1 MCNYSPFFRIFRID
15 FLKPISSDG
24 NAEKLS
30 DHYEP
35 HVCLTHDALVTLLDN
50 HGPEFSTPWE
60 LPVWVK
66 VNSEKGQPFL
76 LSVFTENDQISDC
89 FS

>member
-1 MCNYSPFFRIFRID
+1 MFRID
-15 FLKPISSDG
+15 FLKPISTDS
-24 NAEKLS
+24 NAEMLS
-30 DHYEP
+30 HHYEP
-35 HVCLTHDALVTLLDN
+35 HVCLTHDVLVTLLDN

-66 VNSEKGQPFL
+66 VNPEKGQTFL
-76 LSVFTENDQISDC
+76 LHYTFLQETQISDC